1 MQAQSNHGHGRK
13 GLAAF
18 GALAVVML
26 ALAIAVRGIPAQPA
40 HLPEDDPDVRP
51 PIAEPA
57 QFLQRG
63 AALRIAELDA
73 HVREDQRPVFRAAR
87 DILFHMEGC
96 PPLLEWV
103 DGAEGQRVVRLL
115 GELRAG
121 SREDALGALAL
132 IFRLARATEWKPGL
146 MGKASNAERLGA
158 LLQDWLRAW
167 AERGARDPLLAEP
180 SVAATALYAHA
191 MRTAWNAPVVGHDD
205 APYERARAFLLELT
219 GLATKQR
226 TALGEALQAREVRAF
241 DQLSAS
247 KDVLGGLASVA
258 QSRFPD
264 IDGECGE

>member
-1 MQAQSNHGHGRK
+1 MQTRGNK
-13 GLAAF
+13 GLVAL

-26 ALAIAVRGIPAQPA
+26 ALAIVVRGIPAQPVR
-40 HLPEDDPDVRP
+40 LPEDDPDVRP
-51 PIAEPA
+51 QIAEPA

-63 AALRIAELDA
+63 AGLRIAELDRF
-73 HVREDQRPVFRAAR
+73 VREPVRPSFRAAR
-87 DILFHMEGC
+87 EVLFHIEGC
-96 PPLLEWV
+96 PPLLEWI
-103 DGAEGQRVVRLL
+103 DQAEGQRVVRLL

-121 SREDALGALAL
+121 SREDALAALAL

-146 MGKASNAERLGA
+146 MADTSSAERLGS

-180 SVAATALYAHA
+180 SIAATSLYAQA
-191 MRTAWNAPVVGHDD
+191 MRAAWNAPVVGHDV

-219 GLATKQR
+219 GLSTQQR
-226 TALGEALQAREVRAF
+226 TAFGETLRAREVRAF
-241 DQLSAS
+241 EQLSAA
-247 KDVLGGLASVA
+247 KDALVGLAQVA